1 MKKIILL
8 SALSLLLNISYS
20 QYSLSFCESV
30 TADGKPQKLS
40 NSFMVTGK
48 GSALKLFVKADEGFD
63 TEQLKFNIYFINTL
77 GNEEEVTSLI
87 QKTEP
92 GWNYIW
98 KEVVLFNP
106 GVYRVKVYSGKG
118 TYLTSA
124 NLNIK
129 DP

>member
-8 SALSLLLNISYS
+8 TTLSFLFSVGHS
-20 QYSLSFCESV
+20 QYSLTFCESV
-30 TADGKPQKLS
+30 TADGNPQKLS

-48 GSALKLFVKADEGFD
+48 GSALTLFMKADTGFD
-63 TEQLKFNIYFINTL
+63 SDQLKFNIYFINTL
-77 GNEEEVTSLI
+77 GNEEEVTSLT
-87 QKTEP
+87 QKAEP
-92 GWNYIW
+92 GWNYVW

-129 DP
+129 NP